1 MEELVERWNNVL
13 SELNNPEKF
22 NSSTKFYKKITK
34 DLKEMLPTDLFK
46 KWKSKVHKIA
56 KKIEESVSTHL
67 KEINVETLKKHIKA
81 WVEPTFMKH
90 KENLEEE
97 KQMVQGI
104 FPNYTLYCVVVFFK
118 YCDWNGVCL
127 LYTSPSPRD
136 ATLSR
141 MPSSA

>member
-22 NSSTKFYKKITK
+22 NSSTELYKKIKK
-34 DLKEMLPTDLFK
+34 DLKEMLPKDLFK
-46 KWKSKVHKIA
+46 KWKSRVHKIA
-56 KKIEESVSTHL
+56 KKMKESVSTHL

-97 KQMVQGI
+97 KQMVQG
-104 FPNYTLYCVVVFFK
+104 TLCIVVFS
-118 YCDWNGVCL
+118 Y
-127 LYTSPSPRD
+127 
-136 ATLSR
+136 
-141 MPSSA
+141 

>member
-1 MEELVERWNNVL
+1 
-13 SELNNPEKF
+13 
-22 NSSTKFYKKITK
+22 
-34 DLKEMLPTDLFK
+34 MLPTDLFK

-118 YCDWNGVCL
+118 YCDWNGVL
-127 LYTSPSPRD
+127 VLFLKDLKVNNLKLFTVFMY
-136 ATLSR
+136 
-141 MPSSA
+141 SAVLKY